1 MVQITQYRGHDLVPS
16 VNVTCVADY
25 VYPQPTVDI
34 YHGHG
39 KNR

>member
-39 KNR
+39 TNR